1 MAKVKF
7 FFQFQS
13 WGRLM
18 GLLMVG
24 VSTNME
30 KGIAIIEGA
39 ATADSSWWWTSK
51 VSVVAYFISS
61 GDWA

>member
-1 MAKVKF
+1 MAKVKL

-51 VSVVAYFISS
+51 
-61 GDWA
+61 